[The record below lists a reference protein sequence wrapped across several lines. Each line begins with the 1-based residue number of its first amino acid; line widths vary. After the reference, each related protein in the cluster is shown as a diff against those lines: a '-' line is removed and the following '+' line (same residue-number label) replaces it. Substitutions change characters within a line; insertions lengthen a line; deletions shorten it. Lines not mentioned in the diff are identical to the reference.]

1 MKSKIITIENNW
13 NNYRD
18 FFPDRYWKIGDV
30 DTFFLKKINELNI
43 EKENLLDVGG
53 GALGTEILK
62 NMFKKHILLDPNITN
77 IPNYINKNVTFQ
89 ELKANKEKFNL
100 IVARGSIN
108 YLNELE
114 IKQLKSLIDEKGLI
128 IFNTFC
134 EPPSEDWNKK
144 IYETD
149 GVKIEESARFNK
161 EKNIVE
167 HELITNNKKI
177 VHTFNYY
184 SEVHLKTLLGD
195 NLENFKYGK
204 NSVVYYLK
212 NN

>member
-1 MKSKIITIENNW
+1 MKH
-13 NNYRD
+13 
-18 FFPDRYWKIGDV
+18 
-30 DTFFLKKINELNI
+30 
-43 EKENLLDVGG
+43 
-53 GALGTEILK
+53 A
-62 NMFKKHILLDPNITN
+62 
-77 IPNYINKNVTFQ
+77 
-89 ELKANKEKFNL
+89 
-100 IVARGSIN
+100 
-108 YLNELE
+108 
-114 IKQLKSLIDEKGLI
+114 
-128 IFNTFC
+128 
-134 EPPSEDWNKK
+134 
-144 IYETD
+144 YETD